1 MLLAAR
7 SPALVEVSAM
17 TATNRPA
24 GRVVSVFGGS
34 RAAEDSPEYRDAYE
48 LGRLLAERGHAVCN
62 GGYDGTMAAV
72 SRGAKDG
79 GGRTIG
85 VTVQA
90 LSWRSPNPWIDEEVA
105 TATLFAR
112 LEQLATLGDAY
123 VALRGGVG
131 TLLEIV
137 LVWNLLELQTFPY
150 KPLIALGPGWRA
162 VLRALPRHTAVR
174 ADDLALIT
182 FAPTPRDAVA
192 HLERYFAGDTEP
204 PAARRARAKGKT
216 ISGAPRVVG

>member
-1 MLLAAR
+1 MAA
-7 SPALVEVSAM
+7 SD
-17 TATNRPA
+17 RPA

-34 RAAEDSPEYRDAYE
+34 RATEDSPEYRDAYE
-48 LGRLLAERGHAVCN
+48 LGRLLAQRGYAVCN

-85 VTVQA
+85 VTVEA
-90 LSWRSPNPWIDEEVA
+90 LSWRSPNRWIDEEIS

-112 LEQLATLGDAY
+112 LEQLATRGDAY

-137 LVWNLLELQTFPY
+137 LIWNLLELQTFPY
-150 KPLIALGPGWRA
+150 KPIILLGPGWRA
-162 VLRALPRHTAVR
+162 ALRALPRYSAVR
-174 ADDLALIT
+174 ASDLALLT
-182 FAPTPRDAVA
+182 FAATPADAVA
-192 HLERYFAGDTEP
+192 HLERYFAGETEP
-204 PAARRARAKGKT
+204 PAARQARAKGKT
-216 ISGAPRVVG
+216 ASGAPRG

>member
-1 MLLAAR
+1 MVA
-7 SPALVEVSAM
+7 SD
-17 TATNRPA
+17 RPA
-24 GRVVSVFGGS
+24 ARVVSVFGGS
-34 RAAEDSPEYRDAYE
+34 RATEDSPEFRDAYE
-48 LGRLLAERGHAVCN
+48 LGRLLAERGYAVCN

-85 VTVQA
+85 VTVEA
-90 LSWRSPNPWIDEEVA
+90 LSWRSPNRWIDEEIS

-112 LEQLATLGDAY
+112 LEQLAALGDAY

-150 KPLIALGPGWRA
+150 KPVIALGADWRA
-162 VLRALPRHTAVR
+162 VLRGLPRHTAVR
-174 ADDLALIT
+174 ASDLALIT
-182 FAPTPRDAVA
+182 FAPTPQDAVT
-192 HLERYFAGDTEP
+192 HLDRYFAGDTEP

-216 ISGAPRVVG
+216 TSGAPRG

>member
-1 MLLAAR
+1 
-7 SPALVEVSAM
+7 M
-17 TATNRPA
+17 TASDRPT

-34 RAAEDSPEYRDAYE
+34 RATEDSAEFRDAYA

-85 VTVQA
+85 VTVEA
-90 LSWRSPNPWIDEEVA
+90 LSWRSPNRWIDEEVS

-150 KPLIALGPGWRA
+150 KPIILLGPGWRA
-162 VLRALPRHTAVR
+162 ALRALPRHTAVR
-174 ADDLALIT
+174 PADLALIT
-182 FAPTPRDAVA
+182 FAATSPDAVA
-192 HLERYFAGDTEP
+192 HLDRYFAGETEP
-204 PAARRARAKGKT
+204 PAARRARTKGKT
-216 ISGAPRVVG
+216 ASGAPRE

>member
-1 MLLAAR
+1 
-7 SPALVEVSAM
+7 M
-17 TATNRPA
+17 TASDRPT

-34 RAAEDSPEYRDAYE
+34 RATEDSAEFRDAYA

-85 VTVQA
+85 VTVEA
-90 LSWRSPNPWIDEEVA
+90 LSWRSPNRWIDEEVS

-150 KPLIALGPGWRA
+150 KPIILLGPGWRA
-162 VLRALPRHTAVR
+162 ALRALPRHTAVR
-174 ADDLALIT
+174 PADLALIT
-182 FAPTPRDAVA
+182 FAATPPDAVA
-192 HLERYFAGDTEP
+192 HLDRYFAGETEP
-204 PAARRARAKGKT
+204 PAARRARTKGKT
-216 ISGAPRVVG
+216 ASGAPRE

>member
-1 MLLAAR
+1 
-7 SPALVEVSAM
+7 M
-17 TATNRPA
+17 TASDHPA
-24 GRVVSVFGGS
+24 PRVVSVFGGS
-34 RAAEDSPEYRDAYE
+34 RATEDSPEYHDAYE

-72 SRGAKDG
+72 SRGAKAA

-90 LSWRSPNPWIDEEVA
+90 LAWRSPNQWIDEEVA
-105 TATLFAR
+105 TASLFAR

-123 VALRGGVG
+123 VAVRGGVG

-150 KPLIALGPGWRA
+150 KPLIALGPGWRT
-162 VLRALPRHTAVR
+162 VLRGLARYTAVR
-174 ADDLALIT
+174 AADLALLT
-182 FAPTPRDAVA
+182 FAPTPQDAVA
-192 HLERYFAGDTEP
+192 HLDRYFAGETEP
-204 PAARRARAKGKT
+204 PVVRRARTKGKT
-216 ISGAPRVVG
+216 PSGAPRDWAG